1 MNITHGLRRALQVN
15 ASAVATIFE
24 DRSRTWREI
33 GDRVPRL
40 AAALR
45 VRGLGRGD
53 RIAVLM
59 LNQDRYIECYLA
71 ASWAGAAIVPL
82 NTRWSIAENA
92 DALSDCGAKLLVVD
106 SAFAGAGTTLAANAA
121 GDVRLIYAEDGAV
134 PDGMLGYEAL
144 ITASAPM
151 PDVMATPDDL
161 ALILYTGGTTG
172 RSRGVMLS
180 HRNIMANTFNVL
192 AEGLFTETSV
202 YLHAAPMFHAA
213 NATGMYAMF
222 LSGGT
227 SVIIKAFKPE
237 AVFDV
242 IERHKVTETVLVPTM
257 IQMIADHP
265 AVRVRDLGSLKRI
278 LYGGSPIGEAV
289 LERAHA
295 ALPGVGFIQAYAQS
309 ELSPIATILHA
320 REHIGAGRARGRH
333 RSGGRATFGTEIRIV
348 DDNDR
353 EVPRGTVGQICAR
366 GDVVMMGY
374 WKRPEETARAIA
386 DGWMHTGDAG
396 YMDEDGFVYLVD
408 RVKDMI
414 ISGGENIYSVEVENV
429 VAHHP
434 GVAQCAVVGIPDET
448 WGEAVHAV
456 VMRKPGAKV
465 DAADIMAFCKDR
477 IAHYKCPRS
486 VDIRDEPLPM
496 SGPGKILK
504 RDLRAPFWEGRT
516 RQIS

>member
-15 ASAVATIFE
+15 ACGIATIFE
-24 DRSRTWREI
+24 NRRRTWREI
-33 GDRVPRL
+33 GDRVSRL

-92 DALSDCGAKLLVVD
+92 DALGDCGAKLLVVD
-106 SAFAGAGTTLAANAA
+106 SAFASAGMALAASAA
-121 GDVRLIYAEDGAV
+121 GGVRLIYADDGGV
-134 PDGMLGYEAL
+134 PAGMLGYEAL
-144 ITASAPM
+144 IAASAPM
-151 PDVMATPDDL
+151 PDIMAAPEDL
-161 ALILYTGGTTG
+161 AVILYTGGTTG
-172 RSRGVMLS
+172 RSKGVMLS

-237 AVFDV
+237 AVFDA
-242 IERHKVTETVLVPTM
+242 IERHKVTGTILVPTM

-265 AVRVRDLGSLKRI
+265 AVRVRDLSSLKKL
-278 LYGGSPIGEAV
+278 LYGGSPISEAV
-289 LERAHA
+289 LDRAHE

-333 RSGGRATFGTEIRIV
+333 RSGGRATFGIEIRIV

-374 WKRPEETARAIA
+374 WKRPEETAKAIV

-396 YMDEDGFVYLVD
+396 YMDEGGFVYLVD

-434 GVAQCAVVGIPDET
+434 GVAQCAIIGIPNDN

-456 VMRKPGAKV
+456 VMRKPGAKIE
-465 DAADIMAFCKDR
+465 AADIIAFCKER

-516 RQIS
+516 RQVS

>member
-15 ASAVATIFE
+15 SYGIATIFGS
-24 DRSRTWREI
+24 RRRTWREI
-33 GDRVPRL
+33 GDRVSRL

-82 NTRWSIAENA
+82 NTRWSTQENA

-106 SAFAGAGTTLAANAA
+106 NAFASAGKTLAARS
-121 GDVRLIYAEDGAV
+121 VKLIYADDGAA
-134 PDGMLGYEAL
+134 PEGMLEYEAL
-144 ITASAPM
+144 IAASAPM
-151 PDVMATPDDL
+151 QDAMAAPGDL
-161 ALILYTGGTTG
+161 AVILYTGGTTG
-172 RSRGVMLS
+172 RSKGVMLS
-180 HRNIMANTFNVL
+180 HRNIIANTFNVL
-192 AEGLFTETSV
+192 AEGILAETSV

-227 SVIIKAFKPE
+227 SVVIKGFTPE
-237 AVFDV
+237 AVFDA
-242 IERHKVTETVLVPTM
+242 IERHKVTETILVPTM
-257 IQMIADHP
+257 IQMIADH
-265 AVRVRDLGSLKRI
+265 AGVRSRDLGSLKRI
-278 LYGGSPIGEAV
+278 LYGGSPISEAV
-289 LERAHA
+289 LVRAHA
-295 ALPGVGFIQAYAQS
+295 ALPGVEFIQAYAQS

-320 REHIGAGRARGRH
+320 RDHVGAGRDRGRH
-333 RSGGRATFGTEIRIV
+333 RSGGRATFGVEIRIV
-348 DDNDR
+348 EENDR

-374 WKRPEETARAIA
+374 WNRPEESAKAIV

-434 GVAQCAVVGIPDET
+434 AVAQCAVVGIPNET

-465 DAADIMAFCKDR
+465 DAADIIAFCKAR

-504 RDLRAPFWEGRT
+504 RNMRAPFWEGRK
-516 RQIS
+516 RQVS